1 MNLSYLMYGLISSV
15 IIGGLAFYK
24 QSLSWDGYLAAII
37 MGSLIYAYGG
47 GYAYAVLMVFF
58 GSSIFIGR
66 LDKDAPKETRT
77 SIQVLANS
85 ILATLMAVLYG
96 STGELIFLAMFVAS
110 VGVSAADTWA
120 SELGKRST
128 SRPFHIFKFKRV
140 DKGLSGAVSIRG
152 IIASLAAGL
161 TFAFLASFRIES
173 FILVFLVGAF
183 SFLGSII
190 DSMLGTI
197 QVKYIHKI
205 SNIITEEKSHLT
217 EYYSG
222 IKYLGNN
229 GVNFLSNMVSLLIMS
244 TVI

>member
-1 MNLSYLMYGLISSV
+1 MSFAYLMYGFIASIL
-15 IIGGLAFYK
+15 IGGFAYIK
-24 QSLSWDGYLAAII
+24 KSLTLDGYLAAIL
-37 MGSLIYAYGG
+37 MGSLIYAYAG
-47 GYAYAVLMVFF
+47 GYAYSVLMVFF
-58 GSSIFIGR
+58 GSSILIGR
-66 LDKDAPKETRT
+66 LDKSSKKERRNA
-77 SIQVLANS
+77 IQVLANS
-85 ILATLMAVLYG
+85 ALATLMAILYG
-96 STGELIFLAMFVAS
+96 TTEELLFLAMYVAS

-120 SELGKRST
+120 SEVGKRSH
-128 SRPFHIFKFKRV
+128 SRPFHIFKFKRI

-152 IIASLAAGL
+152 IIASLAAGF
-161 TFAFLASFRIES
+161 TFALIASFRIES

-205 SNIITEEKSHLT
+205 SKIITEEKSHLT

-229 GVNFLSNMVSLLIMS
+229 GVNFLSNMVSILIMS

>member
-1 MNLSYLMYGLISSV
+1 MNLSYLVYGLISSV
-15 IIGGLAFYK
+15 LIGGLAFYK
-24 QSLSWDGYLAAII
+24 RSLSWDGYLAAII

-58 GSSIFIGR
+58 GSSILIGR
-66 LDKDAPKETRT
+66 LDKASPKETRN
-77 SIQVLANS
+77 SVQVLANS
-85 ILATLMAVLYG
+85 ALATLMAVLYG
-96 STGELIFLAMFVAS
+96 TTGELLFLAMFVAS

-140 DKGLSGAVSIRG
+140 DKGVSGAVSIRG

-161 TFAFLASFRIES
+161 TFAFIASFRIES
-173 FILVFLVGAF
+173 FILVFLIGAF

-229 GVNFLSNMVSLLIMS
+229 GVNFLSNMMSLLIMS